1 MAKRDDDNTTAQ
13 GTRGAS
19 GSTVDSMEQRMLAFA
34 EQLGRVVGTV
44 QAKAEGWL
52 DRDALNAQIS
62 SVRDS
67 ASDLLDQLRSGMHK
81 AAAESRPASG
91 SKAKVS
97 GSMAKEAGTTKG
109 GAKGKGAAKAKTSA
123 KGKVASKVRA
133 SATSGSADMTGAG
146 KGRSGGAVDASGK
159 KHRKPM
165 PSESG
170 ATGAPRGEGSRIA
183 KLKAVNQNRVQRRG

>member
-1 MAKRDDDNTTAQ
+1 MAKRDDNTTAE

-67 ASDLLDQLRSGMHK
+67 ASDLLDQLRSGMQK
-81 AAAESRPASG
+81 AAAASRPASG
-91 SKAKVS
+91 SKTKVS
-97 GSMAKEAGTTKG
+97 GSMGNQAANTKG
-109 GAKGKGAAKAKTSA
+109 GAKGKGAAKTKGSA

-133 SATSGSADMTGAG
+133 SATSGSDMTGAG
-146 KGRSGGAVDASGK
+146 KSRSGGAVDAPGK

-165 PSESG
+165 PSEAG
-170 ATGAPRGEGSRIA
+170 ATGAPRGEGARIA